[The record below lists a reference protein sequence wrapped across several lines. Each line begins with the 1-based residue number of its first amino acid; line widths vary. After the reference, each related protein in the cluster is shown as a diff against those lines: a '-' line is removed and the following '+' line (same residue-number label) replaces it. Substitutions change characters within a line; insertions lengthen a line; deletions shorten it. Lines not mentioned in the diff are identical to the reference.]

1 MALDREK
8 TLARRA
14 RYRAKNREKIRAYG
28 RQWKKNNPTTSNESY
43 KRLYGITEEDYLRML
58 KEQNEV
64 CKICLKPETAKAK
77 DKVKRLSVD
86 HCHMTGK
93 VRGLLCH
100 KCNTTLG
107 KYEDNIE
114 TFERFIEYLSAFSP
128 TLGCS

>member
-86 HCHMTGK
+86 HCHTTGK
-93 VRGLLCH
+93 VRGLLCDN
-100 KCNTTLG
+100 CN
-107 KYEDNIE
+107 K
-114 TFERFIEYLSAFSP
+114 A
-128 TLGCS
+128 LGCFKDSISNLENAIKYLKEK

>member
-1 MALDREK
+1 MALDKEK

-86 HCHMTGK
+86 HCHTTGK
-93 VRGLLCH
+93 VRGLLCN

-107 KYEDNIE
+107 KYEDSIE
-114 TFERFIEYLSAFSP
+114 TFERFVEYLSAF
-128 TLGCS
+128 